1 MKTTLRITSLLVV
14 ALSAQVAFAAPVKR
28 TLCVYDPSGAGGEI
42 YGMMK
47 DFQLKALNLG
57 VEFEARPFTDEKG
70 TADDFKAKQCDAAL
84 ITGTRARA
92 LHPFAGT
99 IEAMGGLPTYDM
111 LKKTIQLLSGAKA
124 SKLMKKGEI
133 EVAGLFPGGAVYLYV
148 RDRNIN
154 SVSKLAGKRMA
165 TMNFDKAAQIMVQ
178 KVGASMINADVAT
191 FAGMFNN
198 GAVDACYAPAFAF
211 NALELYKGIGKTG
224 GVIEYPLAQ
233 MTLQLLI
240 HTDRFPEG
248 FGAASRK
255 LASQAF
261 DAGKATAK
269 KAEGT
274 IPAAS
279 WVRIPDEDKAKY
291 DQMFLDVRVELRDK
305 HNVYDAKALKVLR
318 KIRCRVDGTR
328 AECAEKRE

>member
-1 MKTTLRITSLLVV
+1 MINVKRILSLLVLV
-14 ALSAQVAFAAPVKR
+14 CGANAFASEPVKR

-42 YGMMK
+42 FGMMK
-47 DFQLKALNLG
+47 DFKLKAMTLG
-57 VEFEARPFTDEKG
+57 VDFEARPFTDEKG

-92 LHPFAGT
+92 LHPFSGT
-99 IEAMGGLPTYDM
+99 LEAMGGLPTYDM
-111 LKKTIQLLSGAKA
+111 LKQTVQLLSGSKA
-124 SKLMKKGEI
+124 SSCAKWKL
-133 EVAGLFPGGAVYLYV
+133 EVAGVFPGGAVYLYV
-148 RDRNIN
+148 RDRSVN

-198 GAVDACYAPAFAF
+198 GAVDACYAPAFAY
-211 NALELYKGIGKTG
+211 NALELYKGVGKKG

-240 HTDRFPEG
+240 HKDRFPEG
-248 FGAASRK
+248 FGASSRK
-255 LASQAF
+255 LAAQAF
-261 DAGKATAK
+261 DKGRATAK
-269 KAEGT
+269 KAEST
-274 IPAAS
+274 IPSAS
-279 WVRIPDEDKAKY
+279 WVSIPDADKTKY

-305 HNVYDAKALKVLR
+305 HKVYDAKALKVLR